1 MEINV
6 NANFRSRG
14 KVKIPAKVLARLE
27 LMGETAGD
35 DEYGMYLSAD
45 VDPIRW
51 QATIDPDVFEI
62 PPQRV
67 SGGSIRMLEV
77 PDDLYENP
85 WGERCYNTVVHRH
98 PPGYSSFS
106 PTDVNYINRFF
117 EISFIYQKGFL
128 VPKCIMN
135 RMEAVGEYTTLE
147 ADVEIIG
154 GTFSLI
160 DDPSYKE
167 EVIYP
172 VHHDT
177 VQKHTV
183 PHFPVYKPKI
193 KVLEEY
199 EALKA
204 TILAEEPDMAPDELR
219 KKFVKDGYTSEELAE
234 MRDIDEGKEDNSW
247 FGRR

>member
-1 MEINV
+1 MEVNV

-14 KVKIPAKVLARLE
+14 TVRIPAKVLARLE
-27 LMGETAGD
+27 LMGEVAGN

-67 SGGSIRMLEV
+67 SPGSIRMLEV
-77 PDDLYENP
+77 PDDLYENR
-85 WGERCYNTVVHRH
+85 WGERCYNAVVHRH
-98 PPGYSSFS
+98 PAGFS
-106 PTDVNYINRFF
+106 HFSQTDVDYINRFF

-147 ADVEIIG
+147 ADVEIID
-154 GTFSLI
+154 GTFSFV
-160 DDPSYKE
+160 E
-167 EVIYP
+167 EDTRKVVYP
-172 VHHDT
+172 VHHDIAREKAFFDT
-177 VQKHTV
+177 V
-183 PHFPVYKPKI
+183 FARPKLRVM
-193 KVLEEY
+193 KEY
-199 EALKA
+199 EDLKA

-219 KKFVKDGYTSEELAE
+219 KKFVKSGYTPEELFE
-234 MRDIDEGKEDNSW
+234 MDDSNGSEIR
-247 FGRR
+247 FRRFR